1 VARLCHRVHAHASES
16 LVRLVVTV
24 GIGRVLPPRAHASL
38 LVAWCGLAGI
48 TARSCFVRPVGT
60 ATAQNGPDPGI
71 LPPIVRTARC
81 IDEDVGCRSG
91 THRRQHM
98 YTTCSTLRH
107 NKFLEATVPQAQ
119 PVGDRV
125 SASYTRVARSGSY
138 VHAPSAPGR
147 DPAAR
152 LCSVQ
157 REASGR
163 SARLGAPSSISINA
177 NHPNNTIKRR
187 QSAKGRAPST
197 ANVQRHANGSTAP
210 PSALGLASL
219 PWPRCLGPTR
229 APSSTLRMALRY
241 LMDPGLSGPTNSLA
255 NSSSCD

>member
-1 VARLCHRVHAHASES
+1 VGRVARLCHRVHAHASES

-48 TARSCFVRPVGT
+48 TARSCFVRPVET

-107 NKFLEATVPQAQ
+107 NKFLEATPGAGPPARPAPSGTWKSRNVPRRVSSTFKYGTYTPRPRRGAI
-119 PVGDRV
+119 PRHVFVPFSARPLGDRL
-125 SASYTRVARSGSY
+125 G
-138 VHAPSAPGR
+138 
-147 DPAAR
+147 
-152 LCSVQ
+152 
-157 REASGR
+157 
-163 SARLGAPSSISINA
+163 SARL
-177 NHPNNTIKRR
+177 
-187 QSAKGRAPST
+187 Q
-197 ANVQRHANGSTAP
+197 VF
-210 PSALGLASL
+210 
-219 PWPRCLGPTR
+219 
-229 APSSTLRMALRY
+229 
-241 LMDPGLSGPTNSLA
+241 
-255 NSSSCD
+255 